1 MFAAVQEFWAWRPS
15 ALDGAGRAGVGG
27 DLKGRGA
34 RPSQEGKD
42 AVASRRWAAPL
53 LWPGR
58 GRVQRQH
65 PPLHSPPHSPP
76 TISASPKV
84 SERISNTLTSDVAG
98 PHARVLPSLQPAS
111 PHPARCSPPWPAP
124 GQPPRP
130 PSTPAEAPLRTSEE
144 PPLASP
150 PTNSRATTSSTA
162 APEPSGK
169 GKEPPI
175 QGLDD
180 ALAPRR
186 PTSSHCDHHR
196 SSVPGL
202 QTDIQFLPA
211 SAGRGSV
218 FPLTNESRLAS
229 L

>member
-1 MFAAVQEFWAWRPS
+1 MFATVQEFWAWRPS

-34 RPSQEGKD
+34 RPSREGKD
-42 AVASRRWAAPL
+42 AGASRRRAAPL
-53 LWPGR
+53 RWPGR
-58 GRVQRQH
+58 GRVQRRR
-65 PPLHSPPHSPP
+65 PRRPLPPHFPP

-84 SERISNTLTSDVAG
+84 SERIANTLTSDVTG
-98 PHARVLPSLQPAS
+98 PHKPGVLPSFQPAS
-111 PHPARCSPPWPAP
+111 PHPALCSLPWPAP
-124 GQPPRP
+124 GQVP

-144 PPLASP
+144 PPLAP
-150 PTNSRATTSSTA
+150 APTNSRATTSNTA

-169 GKEPPI
+169 GKEPPT

-180 ALAPRR
+180 APAPRK

-211 SAGRGSV
+211 STGRGSV